1 MYRTGDLARYRPD
14 GSVDFLGRIDHQ
26 VKIRGF
32 RVELGE
38 IESLLTGHAGVAEAV
53 VLAREDQP
61 GDVRLVA
68 YVTERPGAGRG
79 LVEDL
84 RAALKQQ
91 LPDYMVPAHIVR
103 MAALPMTPNGKVNR
117 AKLPLPESALPAAA
131 PLAVAESDLERTV
144 ASIWQEVLQV
154 PRVGVDQNFF
164 DLGGHSLLTVR
175 VLGRL
180 RETTGQSLP
189 ITDMFRFPTV
199 RALARHLGAE
209 PGVAPAMT
217 ESDERAASR
226 REMMA
231 RRRRARPP
239 SN

>member
-1 MYRTGDLARYRPD
+1 
-14 GSVDFLGRIDHQ
+14 
-26 VKIRGF
+26 
-32 RVELGE
+32 
-38 IESLLTGHAGVAEAV
+38 
-53 VLAREDQP
+53 
-61 GDVRLVA
+61 
-68 YVTERPGAGRG
+68 

-180 RETTGQSLP
+180 RETTGVVNLIYGDNGAAGNVKANIGSLLVFIQKVP
-189 ITDMFRFPTV
+189 SAYIRII
-199 RALARHLGAE
+199 RKRIAE
-209 PGVAPAMT
+209 TREQAG
-217 ESDERAASR
+217 DETS
-226 REMMA
+226 ETG
-231 RRRRARPP
+231 
-239 SN
+239 S